1 MNEEISNGLIEVDEA
16 LNHLEIGL
24 EKINCETADF
34 RQFVTPAITALY
46 LAAREIRA
54 IAVAQAEADG
64 YIIV

>member
-1 MNEEISNGLIEVDEA
+1 MNEEISNGLIEVADA
-16 LNHLEIGL
+16 LLQLEIGL
-24 EKINCETADF
+24 EKIICETADF

>member
-16 LNHLEIGL
+16 LNQLEIGL
-24 EKINCETADF
+24 EKIICETADF